1 MSKVFE
7 SLQTS
12 VIKIRLQQK
21 KKKKKIA
28 LQGFYIKYFR
38 KLLPL
43 FYTLKP
49 DNFRMDVSSN

>member
-21 KKKKKIA
+21 KKKKK
-28 LQGFYIKYFR
+28 K
-38 KLLPL
+38 KKNC
-43 FYTLKP
+43 YTGILNKIL
-49 DNFRMDVSSN
+49 